1 MGLFPVVEFRVVKGD
16 PQNFLD
22 LVRRQGIPL
31 RHFGRGADGCR
42 GEILLWRYRQLARIA
57 GQNQVVLR
65 TQKRRGIWFTVRKYR
80 KRLGLVAGVFLFLGG
95 LFFSQSFLWAID
107 VEPTER
113 VTTQQVLDILEQHGV
128 SIGTYL
134 PGTDLDTV
142 AMYARTELPGLSFF
156 ALNRIGSRIQVEMA
170 DAVDPPEPQNPS
182 GICNIVASKPGIVRS
197 VEAYYGNQVVKP
209 GQSVAEGALL
219 VSGIFENRDG
229 KILYVHA
236 DAKVMAETEEIRTFS
251 IPLSY
256 TERIPVGEPET
267 FYRVDLFGKK
277 WPLFLAK
284 KEERLYES
292 EFSMFE
298 PKLGNFSVPIGVEK
312 EERSYFREEKRT
324 RTEEEALELLKNMAE
339 IYEEELAKEVQV
351 LGKEETA
358 QVNGEKMEL
367 TVTYTLLENIAESQP
382 VDHEGFPEN

>member
-1 MGLFPVVEFRVVKGD
+1 MGLFPVLEFRIVKGD

-22 LVRRQGIPL
+22 TVRRQGIPL
-31 RHFGRGADGCR
+31 RHFGRGTEGCR
-42 GEILLWRYRQLARIA
+42 GEILLWRYQRLTRLARK
-57 GQNQVVLR
+57 NRVVLR
-65 TQKRRGIWFTVRKYR
+65 VEKRRGLWFTARRYR
-80 KRLGLVAGVFLFLGG
+80 KRLGLMAGVFLFFGG

-107 VEPTER
+107 VEPTQR
-113 VTTQQVLDILEQHGV
+113 VTTQQVLDVLEQHGV

-142 AMYARTELPGLSFF
+142 AMYARTELPGLSFL

-170 DAVDPPEPQNPS
+170 DAVDPPEPKNPS
-182 GICNIVASKPGIVRS
+182 GICNIVAEKPGIVRS
-197 VEAYYGNQVVKP
+197 VEAYSGQQQVKP

-236 DAKVMAETEEIRTFS
+236 DAQIMAETEESRTFS
-251 IPLSY
+251 IPLAY
-256 TERIPVGEPET
+256 TERIPEGEPET

-292 EFSMFE
+292 DFSMFE
-298 PKLGNFSVPIGVEK
+298 PKLGNFLLPIGVEK
-312 EERSYFREEKRT
+312 EVRSFYREEKRT

-339 IYEEELAKEVQV
+339 VYEQELAKGAQV
-351 LGKEETA
+351 LGKEESART
-358 QVNGEKMEL
+358 VDGKVEL
-367 TVTYTLLENIAESQP
+367 SVTYTLLENIARSQP
-382 VDHEGFPEN
+382 VAHDGFPEN